1 MKKLEKQL
9 IDLEMVE
16 IKDKEAFKQEEMDA
30 AVAALENQMNV
41 DEDEIRIREDFHIS
55 QDYVRDKMKLDEKIK
70 NILDE
75 SKISVNGKYLVEF
88 DNQLFKIPI
97 VENNKKYRFKL
108 RNVNKIHFV
117 KLNYTKLT
125 PYSNFMIHN
134 KTTIFLISR
143 EITRLIARKGG
154 FTWRYQGL
162 M

>member
-117 KLNYTKLT
+117 KLNYTKN
-125 PYSNFMIHN
+125 YKN
-134 KTTIFLISR
+134 KNSR
-143 EITRLIARKGG
+143 VKVNLKN
-154 FTWRYQGL
+154 L
-162 M
+162 L